1 MRYLTGTT
9 ASQLYFKKME
19 QANMNS
25 IPTALFRQGTGDT
38 DGDDLHFLRVNHY
51 AASILLNL
59 FLLKQLLVIILH
71 KAHLPY
77 NNNQASSFV

>member
-25 IPTALFRQGTGDT
+25 IPTALIRQGTGDT
-38 DGDDLHFLRVNHY
+38 IVDDLHFLRVNQY
-51 AASILLNL
+51 AASIYCNL
-59 FLLKQLLVIILH
+59 FLLKQLLVTMLH

-77 NNNQASSFV
+77 KNNQASAVG